1 MLPTN
6 QRSESAGQN
15 LQQQEASMAIQLK
28 RVAYHFVDKAASNLV
43 YSAGAIEI
51 DRLDGAILDF
61 LEYLTD
67 KLWEAEDSGNT
78 VSGNFNQGA
87 TPSMAQPLIH
97 GILENPE
104 TLFENSKKLAD
115 LLYQVSPN
123 TASRGILIVILCRET
138 VSDQNYVAIY
148 KIKCEDEKV
157 IKIISGENLP
167 EIAVEEVSNI
177 LLKELQKGA
186 LIPHPDKQHYD
197 LKVTDLQSAEPRKY
211 FGTTFLGCT
220 TKKSDEL
227 QVKKLVPELIK
238 FAAENGLQVETN
250 KLPIVIASLG
260 RTEGNITIPKI
271 EAAIEAEKL
280 YDDGYSRAAFTAYAE
295 QSSHLNNFDVE
306 PAKLVSKKNGDPR
319 RIKYVIRHPD
329 LDGIVIS
336 GPIEAMRRIRTT
348 GGEIVM
354 IHLEVGEED
363 LKILYE

>member
-1 MLPTN
+1 MGI
-6 QRSESAGQN
+6 Q
-15 LQQQEASMAIQLK
+15 LQQ
-28 RVAYHFVDKAASNLV
+28 VAYHFVDKAANNLV
-43 YSAGAIEI
+43 YSENAKNINT
-51 DRLDGAILDF
+51 LDGTILDF
-61 LEYLTD
+61 LEALTN
-67 KLWEAEDSGNT
+67 KLWDAEDSGNT

-87 TPSMAQPLIH
+87 TPSRAQPLIH
-97 GILENPE
+97 DILENPD
-104 TLFENSKKLAD
+104 TLFDNSKKLAE
-115 LLYQVSPN
+115 LLFQVSPN
-123 TASRGILIVILCRET
+123 TASRGILVVILCCET
-138 VSDQNYVAIY
+138 TSNQNYVAIY

-157 IKIISGENLP
+157 IKIISGDALP
-167 EIAVEEVSNI
+167 EITVEEVSNI
-177 LLKELQKGA
+177 LFKELQKGA

-238 FAAENGLQVETN
+238 FAVENGLQVETD

-260 RTEGNITIPKI
+260 RTEGNVTIPKI

-280 YDDGYSRAAFTAYAE
+280 YDDGYSREAFTAYAE
-295 QSSHLNNFDVE
+295 QSSHIQNFDVE
-306 PAKLVSKKNGDPR
+306 PAKLVSKKNGEPR

-348 GGEIVM
+348 GGDIVM
-354 IHLEVGEED
+354 IHLEVEEAE

>member
-1 MLPTN
+1 
-6 QRSESAGQN
+6 
-15 LQQQEASMAIQLK
+15 MAIQLK
-28 RVAYHFVDKAASNLV
+28 RMAYHFIDKGDNHLV
-43 YSAGAIEI
+43 YSEGAIEI
-51 DRLDGAILDF
+51 DRLDGTILDF

-67 KLWEAEDSGNT
+67 KLWDAEDSGNT

-87 TPSMAQPLIH
+87 NPSMAQPLIQ

-115 LLYQVSPN
+115 LLYQVSPS
-123 TASRGILIVILCRET
+123 TASRGILVVILCRET
-138 VSDQNYVAIY
+138 NSDQNYVAIY
-148 KIKCEDEKV
+148 KIRCEDEKV
-157 IKIISGENLP
+157 IKIISGGSLP

-227 QVKKLVPELIK
+227 QIKKLVPELIK
-238 FAAENGLQVETN
+238 FATENGLQVETD
-250 KLPIVIASLG
+250 KIPIVIASLG
-260 RTEGNITIPKI
+260 RTEGNVTIPRI
-271 EAAIEAEKL
+271 EEAIEAEKL
-280 YDDGYSRAAFTAYAE
+280 YDDGYSREAFTAYAE
-295 QSSHLNNFDVE
+295 QSSHINNFDVE
-306 PAKLVSKKNGDPR
+306 PAKLVSKKNGEPR

-329 LDGIVIS
+329 WDGIVIS
-336 GPIEAMRRIRTT
+336 GPVEAMRRIRTT
-348 GGEIVM
+348 EGDFVM
-354 IHLEVGEED
+354 IHLEVGEDD

>member
-1 MLPTN
+1 
-6 QRSESAGQN
+6 
-15 LQQQEASMAIQLK
+15 MAIQLK
-28 RVAYHFVDKAASNLV
+28 QVAYHFVDKAANNLV
-43 YSAGAIEI
+43 YSENVVEIE
-51 DRLDGAILDF
+51 RLDGTVLDF

-67 KLWEAEDSGNT
+67 KLWEAQDSGNT
-78 VSGNFNQGA
+78 VSGNFNRGA
-87 TPSMAQPLIH
+87 TPSMAQPLIQD
-97 GILENPE
+97 ILENPE
-104 TLFENSKKLAD
+104 TLLENSKKLAD
-115 LLYQVSPN
+115 LLYQVSPS
-123 TASRGILIVILCRET
+123 TASRGLLVVILCRET
-138 VSDQNYVAIY
+138 TTDQNYVAIY
-148 KIKCEDEKV
+148 KVRCEDEQV
-157 IKIISGENLP
+157 IKIISGGNLP

-238 FAAENGLQVETN
+238 FAAENGLQVETE
-250 KLPIVIASLG
+250 KLPVVIASLG
-260 RTEGNITIPKI
+260 RMEGSVTIPKI

-280 YDDGYSRAAFTAYAE
+280 YDDNYSREAFTAYAE
-295 QSSHLNNFDVE
+295 QSSHLQNFDVE